1 MKKKLGLESVVA
13 IKTNHASLPKE
24 EVENLMKDYPSGSHL
39 LLSGQV
45 DGQTLYFVGY
55 KYNCKKVLLFLC
67 SENSGLFT
75 EGKPYLAKFP
85 DHNGNVMHREVP

>member
-1 MKKKLGLESVVA
+1 
-13 IKTNHASLPKE
+13 
-24 EVENLMKDYPSGSHL
+24 MKDYPSGSHL
-39 LLSGQV
+39 ILSGQV

-55 KYNCKKVLLFLC
+55 KYNSRKVLLFLC

-85 DHNGNVMHREVP
+85 DHNDNVMHREVP